1 MDIILEHKWFFLITA
16 EIIFWVCAI
25 AFLLLRYWYKLDKL
39 SMFAFGVFIINDLW
53 IALLAFMDYR
63 RTGEF
68 SIYQILIVIM
78 IVYAL
83 TFGKSDFKKLDG
95 IIKGRVA
102 KIRGESLE
110 ESSHID
116 P

>member
-1 MDIILEHKWFFLITA
+1 MDIILEHKWFFLIAA

-39 SMFAFGVFIINDLW
+39 SKLVFGIFIINDLW
-53 IALLAFMDYR
+53 IALLAFIDYQ

-68 SIYQILIVIM
+68 SIYQILIIIM
-78 IVYAL
+78 IVYAMTL
-83 TFGKSDFKKLDG
+83 GKTDINKLDVF
-95 IIKGRVA
+95 IKRKVA
-102 KIRGESLE
+102 KRRGESLE
-110 ESSHID
+110 ESN